1 MGNLRAFL
9 LSLLVSAFL
18 SSSGRG
24 VEVTWS
30 VLHPVAI
37 DPAYME
43 RVVAAAVDC
52 GGVDSFEICG
62 LEQLGVNAL
71 VDFGPYPRAAA
82 KVDGEFVRKTRAA
95 LNASIELAH
104 AAGKKVYF
112 WHRENL
118 VPPGIFG
125 DVPQLLDE
133 NGELDL
139 LGKAY
144 NEYLSY
150 KIRAAL
156 EACPG
161 LDGLVLTL
169 TESQYSVLHN
179 SNKKKYPPVETV
191 ANLVG
196 VVEAELHKHG
206 KRLILRSFGV
216 GTDHD
221 NIIAGGKLVAER
233 SGRPFEIETK
243 VTEADFV
250 PWLPKNPYL
259 KTDAPLTLGAECDA
273 LGEYLGAGRLPAAQV
288 ERIGEYVQSARE
300 SGASRFA
307 IRIDRGG
314 RSLLDSP
321 HRINLY
327 AYMRYIGDSTVRAE
341 QVLTDYCRQ
350 RYGRAGAQMKNLFAH
365 ELEMIRSMLYVKDN
379 LVFHTPRR
387 GEHNF
392 DFRYLKAGGI
402 FSLFREGWPLSAKR
416 GIWSVFTEQAAP
428 THAEILA
435 EKERACRLAENGLT
449 SLEALRSLLPEAEFE
464 RQRVAFQTAV
474 SEARA
479 YLAWARCT
487 VAYFED
493 MARGADDPKA
503 LREAVEAAKA
513 DREMKEICRGLLREY
528 AVERKM
534 RKEQESSGAIDFV
547 IPGGIYDNVR
557 VECVMHSCY
566 AELKGND
573 LWLTAGWERFPDGTL
588 TLRLKGPESARVEVG
603 LASELPQ
610 SCSLSKQWADGIW
623 TVTIGKRGTGYPG
636 VRYVR
641 VIRKGAESSEAP

>member
-1 MGNLRAFL
+1 MNNNIRFFSL
-9 LSLLVSAFL
+9 LSISALLAL
-18 SSSGRG
+18 SSRA

-30 VLHPVAI
+30 VMHPVAI
-37 DPAYME
+37 DPSYMK
-43 RVVAAAVDC
+43 RVVDAAVEC

-62 LEQLGVNAL
+62 LEQIGINAL
-71 VDFGPYPRAAA
+71 VDFKPYPHAAA
-82 KVDGEFVRKTRAA
+82 KVDVEFVRKTRTA

-104 AAGKKVYF
+104 AAGKKAYF

-118 VPPGIFG
+118 VPEGIFK
-125 DVPQLLDE
+125 DVPQLLDG

-139 LGKAY
+139 LGRAY
-144 NEYLSY
+144 NDYLAY
-150 KIRAAL
+150 KVRAAL

-179 SNKKKYPPVETV
+179 SNKEKYPPVETV

-196 VVEAELHKHG
+196 VVEAELHKRG

-221 NIIAGGKLVAER
+221 NIIAGGKLVASR

-288 ERIGEYVQSARE
+288 KRIGEYVRSARE

-327 AYMRYIGDSTVRAE
+327 AYMRYISDPSVSSE
-341 QVLTDYCRQ
+341 KILSDYCREH
-350 RYGRAGAQMKNLFAH
+350 YGSAGAEMKALFAD

-387 GEHNF
+387 GKHNF
-392 DFRYLKAGGI
+392 DFKYLKAGGI
-402 FSLFREGWPLSAKR
+402 FSLFREGWSLSAKR
-416 GIWSVFTEQAAP
+416 GIWSVFTNQTAP
-428 THAEILA
+428 THADILL
-435 EKERACRLAENGLT
+435 EKERACQLAERGLKRIEAQKGRLT
-449 SLEALRSLLPEAEFE
+449 SSDYAC
-464 RQRVAFQTAV
+464 QRGAFQTAV
-474 SEARA
+474 PEARA

-487 VAYFED
+487 VAYFEE

-503 LREAVEAAKA
+503 LRAAVESAA
-513 DREMKEICRGLLREY
+513 DVDPEMKEICRGLLQEY

-534 RKEQESSGAIDFV
+534 RKEQEKSGAIDFV

-566 AELKGND
+566 AELCEDN
-573 LWLTAGWERFPDGTL
+573 LWLTAGWERFPDGSL
-588 TLRLKGPESARVEVG
+588 TVRLKGPESAQVEVG
-603 LASELPQ
+603 LAPGLPQ
-610 SCSLSKQWADGIW
+610 TYALSKKWQDGVW
-623 TVTIGKRGTGYPG
+623 TVTVGKRGTGYPG

-641 VIRKGAESSEAP
+641 LMPK